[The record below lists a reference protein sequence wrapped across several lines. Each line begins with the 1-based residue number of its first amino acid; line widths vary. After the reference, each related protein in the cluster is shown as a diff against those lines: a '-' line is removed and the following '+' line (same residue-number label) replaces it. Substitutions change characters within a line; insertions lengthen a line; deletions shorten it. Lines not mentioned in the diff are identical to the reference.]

1 MFAALVATGGSAC
14 VGETGVQYGA
24 AVTVDTP
31 DLVEVSPGVQVIAD
45 YDEPVFF
52 SDSFYWRNSG
62 GVWYRSGTWGGGWV
76 AYDRPPQAI
85 VHIERP
91 TAYAHYRPA
100 GWHPRE
106 RRTERREPVRREEHR
121 EVRHEE
127 RREPVREERREPVRE
142 EHREERHEPAR
153 TERPAPAKNDDAAK
167 KAANKA
173 HH

>member
-142 EHREERHEPAR
+142 EHRE
-153 TERPAPAKNDDAAK
+153 APRQNNDAAAK
-167 KAANKA
+167 EAARKAAEKG